1 MKRLGLV
8 MLAVALCVVAAR
20 PVMAQG
26 SLRYGINAGLLMPV
40 SDYNTLDK
48 MGWIAGA
55 GATYWLPGNVGIRG
69 DVSYSTT
76 SHKGTGGGSTKIT
89 GGMASVVYALMPAS
103 APARLMITGGLG
115 YYHLD
120 FGASATQ
127 SKIGFA
133 GGAAVAFKMGTSSTR
148 LVVGTRYTSV
158 STTGLKLTFVPITVG
173 LTFGK

>member
-8 MLAVALCVVAAR
+8 VLAVALCMIATR
-20 PVMAQG
+20 PAMAQG
-26 SLRYGINAGLLMPV
+26 TLRYGINAGLLMPV

-89 GGMASVVYALMPAS
+89 GGLASVGDALSTAVGH
-103 APARLMITGGLG
+103 GGLVIPRG
-115 YYHLD
+115 
-120 FGASATQ
+120 
-127 SKIGFA
+127 
-133 GGAAVAFKMGTSSTR
+133 
-148 LVVGTRYTSV
+148 
-158 STTGLKLTFVPITVG
+158 
-173 LTFGK
+173 

>member
-55 GATYWLPGNVGIRG
+55 GATYWLPGNVGVRG

-76 SHKGTGGGSTKIT
+76 SHKGTGGGSTKKKT
-89 GGMASVVYALMPAS
+89 
-103 APARLMITGGLG
+103 
-115 YYHLD
+115 
-120 FGASATQ
+120 
-127 SKIGFA
+127 
-133 GGAAVAFKMGTSSTR
+133 AAVRIEKTTLRAKTRISPSSRHRKVAMKKKRSIDMYGTISS
-148 LVVGTRYTSV
+148 GT
-158 STTGLKLTFVPITVG
+158 
-173 LTFGK
+173 